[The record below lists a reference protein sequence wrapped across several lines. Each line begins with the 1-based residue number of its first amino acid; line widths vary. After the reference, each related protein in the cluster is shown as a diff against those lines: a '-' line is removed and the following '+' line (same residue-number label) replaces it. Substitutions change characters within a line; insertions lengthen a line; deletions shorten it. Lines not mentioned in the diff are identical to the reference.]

1 MEDSF
6 VKVVDEGVGNAK
18 AHVFKM
24 PGMKK
29 VLLDNFMDARNNGMI
44 WNKTTMDAQ
53 GKCVLHDRQGRDLIC
68 GDGVVAQISRYCGK
82 TNYAKLST
90 SILQQVVQDLADKC
104 EESMGNHFAF
114 VVNDRLFADLQKTC
128 AEFLHQHH
136 VMEQFMFSK
145 FEGEKIKV
153 GATYSAFEWMGK

>member
-1 MEDSF
+1 MTGWIGEIRCDIDASSRYLAMEDSF

-44 WNKTTMDAQ
+44 WNKTTMDAN
-53 GKCVLHDRQGRDLIC
+53 GHCTLHDRQGRDLIC

-104 EESMGNHFAF
+104 EESMGNHLTL
-114 VVNDRLFADLQKTC
+114 LFTTRQ
-128 AEFLHQHH
+128 
-136 VMEQFMFSK
+136 
-145 FEGEKIKV
+145 GE
-153 GATYSAFEWMGK
+153 AY